1 VDINDP
7 LIKKAINFK
16 DEKGVYRMMNDVELN
31 QAAEADPRFATS
43 ATAINKATNLADTIA
58 SKLGQ

>member
-1 VDINDP
+1 
-7 LIKKAINFK
+7 
-16 DEKGVYRMMNDVELN
+16 MMNDVELN

-43 ATAINKATNLADTIA
+43 ATAINKATSLADTIA